1 MPLTNST
8 LGSIVFEGLS
18 LSAVNV
24 SVFLS
29 LMGLRDYIA
38 ANLDEPNCVFNVP
51 PAPAPAPEAPPLPPP
66 QWEPVSDDEE
76 ENDDDD
82 LESADEANT
91 DTEDAV
97 AAAGPAADPHGARA
111 GARSSATP
119 VYDGP
124 TLRPRPGR
132 AAGTYQNTYTPRRP
146 RRTAPTDDAGP
157 ALRRRRPSDP
167 VVPGPPPPTPQQRV
181 RRPAPAPMAAPPP
194 PAPAPL
200 APAPPPPAPPPAAAD
215 AGGVE
220 EMPLEELLGLKG
232 PLVHLAENVCWFILF
247 NSIVMFCG
255 AFLPYII
262 GVGAVQAASLGSEVV
277 TELLAS
283 RWPAV
288 ELSSAAGALAG
299 PLPSW
304 LTGNLSADGSISPN
318 DIAGFAAL
326 ITLPAFANGSVSALL
341 SVINVIEGPGV
352 SSVTDRILH
361 ILIGYGCTV
370 TATGF
375 VLVRGRDGTDGMG
388 RDGTGRDGTGRGRA
402 GRDGMGRVTYTWRN
416 LCMRAHIHSRS
427 PSESGGAGAPS
438 RPWSR
443 TSAISPPF

>member
-1 MPLTNST
+1 M
-8 LGSIVFEGLS
+8 
-18 LSAVNV
+18 
-24 SVFLS
+24 
-29 LMGLRDYIA
+29 
-38 ANLDEPNCVFNVP
+38 
-51 PAPAPAPEAPPLPPP
+51 
-66 QWEPVSDDEE
+66 
-76 ENDDDD
+76 
-82 LESADEANT
+82 
-91 DTEDAV
+91 
-97 AAAGPAADPHGARA
+97 
-111 GARSSATP
+111 
-119 VYDGP
+119 
-124 TLRPRPGR
+124 
-132 AAGTYQNTYTPRRP
+132 
-146 RRTAPTDDAGP
+146 
-157 ALRRRRPSDP
+157 
-167 VVPGPPPPTPQQRV
+167 
-181 RRPAPAPMAAPPP
+181 
-194 PAPAPL
+194 
-200 APAPPPPAPPPAAAD
+200 
-215 AGGVE
+215 
-220 EMPLEELLGLKG
+220 EELLGLKG